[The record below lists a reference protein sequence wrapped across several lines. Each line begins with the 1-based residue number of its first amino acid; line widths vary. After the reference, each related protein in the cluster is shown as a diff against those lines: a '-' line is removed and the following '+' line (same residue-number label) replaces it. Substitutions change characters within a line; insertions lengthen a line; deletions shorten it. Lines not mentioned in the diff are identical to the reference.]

1 MRCFEGD
8 NEKSSE
14 GQHMR
19 CSLIVKYDL
28 YGGKIQGAEEP
39 LSSVGDVLQD

>member
-8 NEKSSE
+8 DEKSSE

-19 CSLIVKYDL
+19 SLIVKHDL

-39 LSSVGDVLQD
+39 LSSI